1 MQIGFLFLSI
11 VWFVSNVS
19 MENWKKS
26 GISNDWEFEE
36 NKDHQTKDIRKER
49 RKLRD
54 IDTST
59 RNLKLLVE
67 KQIGIKKPMSKK
79 NKETLKKTWFTFE

>member
-1 MQIGFLFLSI
+1 MGFYFSQLFDLPQMFQWKI
-11 VWFVSNVS
+11 EKNLVFPTI
-19 MENWKKS
+19 ENLKK
-26 GISNDWEFEE
+26 IR
-36 NKDHQTKDIRKER
+36 DHQTKDIRKER

-67 KQIGIKKPMSKK
+67 KQIGIKEPMSKK
-79 NKETLKKTWFTFE
+79 NKETLKKT